1 MKSKIALLL
10 SVFVFTVISCENNNN
25 SDKLT
30 SIKAEPIFMDLSS
43 YYSQASLKSSNGE
56 GIPENLRVFKAE
68 YITTGESGKIG
79 RTIFFMN
86 VGNKKLASD
95 FVPHQSYSLDGT
107 TDITYYIDENRPSL
121 DLPIIETSPAIQ
133 RAMASWDKLT
143 CSNLNMFQLP
153 YSGGQTGFVAALL
166 GFGGSFD
173 YFGDIIHCGWL
184 PREFFDILDLNGGDY
199 ILGITFTIIFTNS
212 DFDKNKKAD
221 VAWREIYY
229 NDNFSWRI
237 GDHYDVETIALH
249 ESGHGLS
256 QGHFGQAFLDEGSGK
271 LHFSPRSVMNAAYS
285 GIQINIAKTDKA
297 GHCSNWGNWPKN

>member
-1 MKSKIALLL
+1 MTTITTTIPTNLFPSIQKPFLWISLRITLKS
-10 SVFVFTVISCENNNN
+10 
-25 SDKLT
+25 
-30 SIKAEPIFMDLSS
+30 
-43 YYSQASLKSSNGE
+43 SLKSTNGE
-56 GIPENLRVFKAE
+56 GIHENFHVFKAE

-86 VGNKKLASD
+86 VGHKKLASD
-95 FVPHQSYSLDGT
+95 FVPDLAYSLDGT

-121 DLPIIETSPAIQ
+121 DLPIIQTTPAIQ
-133 RAMASWDKLT
+133 RAMATWDNLT

-153 YSGGQTGFVAALL
+153 YSGVQTGFVAALL

-173 YFGDIIHCGWL
+173 YFGDIMHCGWL
-184 PREFFDILDLNGGDY
+184 PREFFDILDVDGGDY
-199 ILGITFTIIFTNS
+199 ILGVTFTIIFTDS

-249 ESGHGLS
+249 EAGHGLS
-256 QGHFGQAFLDEGSGK
+256 QGHFGQAFLDEGSDK

-285 GIQINIAKTDKA
+285 GIQINIEKTDKA